1 MLYTHVTMC
10 DVLKMLLESYYDIY
24 GFANIKVRKWMYH
37 VTILANSILFNYL
50 KNYKMEK
57 VNWA

>member
-1 MLYTHVTMC
+1 MTMC

-24 GFANIKVRKWMYH
+24 GFVNIKVRKWMYH

-57 VNWA
+57 MNRA

>member
-1 MLYTHVTMC
+1 MTMC
-10 DVLKMLLESYYDIY
+10 DVLKMLLESYYNIY
-24 GFANIKVRKWMYH
+24 SLVNIKVRKWMYH

-50 KNYKMEK
+50 KNDKMGK